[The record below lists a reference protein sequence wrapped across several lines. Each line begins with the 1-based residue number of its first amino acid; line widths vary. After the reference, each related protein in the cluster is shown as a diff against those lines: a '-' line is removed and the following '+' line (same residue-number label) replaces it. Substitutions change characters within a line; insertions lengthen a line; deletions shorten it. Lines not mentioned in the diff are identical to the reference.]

1 MNKAKSNPF
10 VLIIKLEKEKI
21 KNFKRR
27 IKKEFRLSQ
36 NRSIEVLIKKLNPIL
51 KGWANYY
58 RSSYHS
64 QEVFQSIGHYVYQR
78 WWIWARKK
86 HRRRSKH
93 WIYSKYVFKTPK
105 RSWRIG
111 ASEKMFLFDMTLA
124 KQIKVKNLKN
134 NVNPYLDEE
143 YYTSRSF
150 IRNADRFRKA
160 IYKLHNFKCVEC
172 GQALYGEEDIHLHHV
187 IPRKDGGQYTLEK
200 IVPVHAICH
209 ESITYAK
216 NE

>member
-1 MNKAKSNPF
+1 
-10 VLIIKLEKEKI
+10 
-21 KNFKRR
+21 
-27 IKKEFRLSQ
+27 
-36 NRSIEVLIKKLNPIL
+36 
-51 KGWANYY
+51 
-58 RSSYHS
+58 
-64 QEVFQSIGHYVYQR
+64 
-78 WWIWARKK
+78 
-86 HRRRSKH
+86 
-93 WIYSKYVFKTPK
+93 VFKTPK

-143 YYTSRSF
+143 YYISRSF

-172 GQALYGEEDIHLHHV
+172 GQALYGEEDIYLHHV
-187 IPRKDGGQYTLEK
+187 IPRKDGGQYTLEN

>member
-1 MNKAKSNPF
+1 M
-10 VLIIKLEKEKI
+10 
-21 KNFKRR
+21 
-27 IKKEFRLSQ
+27 
-36 NRSIEVLIKKLNPIL
+36 
-51 KGWANYY
+51 
-58 RSSYHS
+58 
-64 QEVFQSIGHYVYQR
+64 YQR

-86 HRRRSKH
+86 HRQRSKN
-93 WIYSKYVFKTPK
+93 WIYTRYIFSTSE

-134 NVNPYLDEE
+134 SVNPYLDEQ
-143 YYTSRSF
+143 YYISRS
-150 IRNADRFRKA
+150 ITRNADIFRKI

-172 GQALYGEEDIHLHHV
+172 GQALYGEEDIHLHHI
-187 IPRKDGGQYTLEK
+187 IPRKDKGQYTLEN

-216 NE
+216 KE